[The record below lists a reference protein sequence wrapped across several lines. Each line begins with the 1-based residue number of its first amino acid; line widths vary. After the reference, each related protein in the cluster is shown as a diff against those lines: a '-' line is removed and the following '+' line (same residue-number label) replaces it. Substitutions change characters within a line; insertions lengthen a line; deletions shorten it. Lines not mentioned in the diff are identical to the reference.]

1 MVEQCSTLFTFEDI
15 DRKQNN
21 KKAAFHNGAFFYINK
36 NHLVNAYRSAFHNE
50 DDDMKMKKHKKHYNL
65 KSVAKVRKICE
76 LCK

>member
-1 MVEQCSTLFTFEDI
+1 MVQQCRTFFAFEDI

-50 DDDMKMKKHKKHYNL
+50 DDDMKMKNIKKTL
-65 KSVAKVRKICE
+65 
-76 LCK
+76 